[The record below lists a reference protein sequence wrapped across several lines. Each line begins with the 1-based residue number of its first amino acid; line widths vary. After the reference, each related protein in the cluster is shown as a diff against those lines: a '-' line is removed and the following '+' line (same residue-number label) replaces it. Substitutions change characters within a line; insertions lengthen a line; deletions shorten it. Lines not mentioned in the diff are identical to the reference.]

1 MAAHDGLRRT
11 CAGRMYQVKVGEP
24 NLPRDSRAF
33 AFHLPG
39 ANWPFYWFWT
49 PIRIEGRI
57 FVGSSVMVFLVPP
70 AFD

>member
-1 MAAHDGLRRT
+1 MASAEPARVECTRFL
-11 CAGRMYQVKVGEP
+11 VGEEILREIP
-24 NLPRDSRAF
+24 GN

-57 FVGSSVMVFLVPP
+57 FVGSSVMVFWVLP
-70 AFD
+70 AFDCI